1 MKYAPVDRDNFIH
14 ALVSKVKELSQ
25 ELNGETPTR
34 TQFTESGASDY
45 QIRLAGGYE
54 KILQMAGL
62 ESKKPK
68 KKLEEVEEEFYVP
81 KILIF
86 DIELAPI
93 MAYVWGLFDQNI
105 GLNQIV
111 QDWYVLSWAAKWLG
125 TPEAEVMYADQ
136 RDVEDLSNDYG
147 IISQIWQLL
156 DEADIVITQNGIRFD
171 VKKLNARFLHHGF
184 PAPSSFRHID
194 TLRIA
199 KKNFGLTSNKL
210 EYMTDKFCVKYKKLK
225 HKDFQ
230 GMELWV
236 ECMKGNLAAFNS
248 MEQYNRYDVLSLEE
262 LYLKMRRWDRTI
274 NFNVYH
280 DGLTSICSCGSK
292 NLLHSGYDYTNAAR
306 RERFICQDC
315 GHELISKKNVLSK
328 EKKKSLLH

>member
-34 TQFTESGASDY
+34 TQFTEAGASDY
-45 QIRLAGGYE
+45 QVRLAGGYE
-54 KILQMAGL
+54 KILLMAGL

-68 KKLEEVEEEFYVP
+68 KKVEDAEVYTQP

-93 MAYVWGLFDQNI
+93 TAYVWGLFDQNI

-125 TPEAEVMYADQ
+125 TPESEVMYADQ

-156 DEADIVITQNGIRFD
+156 DEAEIVITQNGIRFD

-210 EYMTDKFCVKYKKLK
+210 EYMTDKFCVKYKKQK

-236 ECMKGNLAAFNS
+236 ECLKKNPAAFIS
-248 MEQYNRYDVLSLEE
+248 MESYNRYDVLSLEE
-262 LYLKMRRWDRTI
+262 LYLVMRRWDRTI

-280 DGLTSICSCGSK
+280 DGIGSICSCGSK
-292 NLLHSGYDYTNAAR
+292 NVVWNGYDYTNVSR
-306 RERFICQDC
+306 RDRYVCKDC
-315 GHELISKKNVLSK
+315 GHEMISRFNTLSK
-328 EKKKSLLH
+328 EKKKSLMH